1 MKISAIICTFNSA
14 WRLPKTL
21 DSILS
26 QDFSDYEL
34 LIIDGASSD
43 GTLDVIKEYEKKFC
57 GKLNYVSEKD
67 RGIYD
72 AMNKG
77 IGMAK
82 GEFLVVIGAG
92 DWFEKNAFEKA
103 AECIEKNPGADAVFG
118 KTRIWDAALKKNQIV
133 QTMSDELPG
142 HPMQHPALFYKKSL
156 HDKFGIY
163 DESYRIAADYAFCLK
178 AFYAGKTRVVPFDV
192 VVSNF
197 VMDGVSSN
205 NQIRALRENKRAL
218 AEVRLKHKRYLI
230 EYLTH
235 YKKKILG

>member
-1 MKISAIICTFNSA
+1 MKFSIIICSFNSVK
-14 WRLPKTL
+14 RLPKTL
-21 DSILS
+21 SSILA
-26 QDFSDYEL
+26 QNCKEYE
-34 LIIDGASSD
+34 IIVIDGASSD

-103 AECIEKNPGADAVFG
+103 TECIEKNPETDAVFG
-118 KTRIWDAALKKNQIV
+118 KTRIWDADLKKNEIV
-133 QTMSDELPG
+133 QTMPNELPE

-156 HDKFGIY
+156 HNKFGIY
-163 DESYRIAADYAFCLK
+163 DESYNIAADYAFCLK

-218 AEVRLKHKRYLI
+218 AEVGLRHKRYLI

-235 YKKKILG
+235 YKKKFLG